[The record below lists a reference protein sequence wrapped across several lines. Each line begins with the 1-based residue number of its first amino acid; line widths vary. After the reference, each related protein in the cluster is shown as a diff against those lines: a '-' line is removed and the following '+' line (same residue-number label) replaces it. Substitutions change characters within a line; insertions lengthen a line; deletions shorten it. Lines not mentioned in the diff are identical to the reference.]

1 MESGDGLAFQ
11 KKQIDLR
18 CPITASQVAAFLE
31 SMCFYVELFYGV
43 VISEIFKFMNC
54 AISNNF
60 TAQLRCALAFDHRMF
75 TCDDEM
81 SGNFAH
87 RILKETGLCEELT
100 LPLLCVIY

>member
-1 MESGDGLAFQ
+1 MLAIF
-11 KKQIDLR
+11 
-18 CPITASQVAAFLE
+18 AFYSSAFLE

-81 SGNFAH
+81 SGNSCNLPMF
-87 RILKETGLCEELT
+87 LSMCTSCELVWN
-100 LPLLCVIY
+100 LL

>member
-18 CPITASQVAAFLE
+18 CPITASQVAA
-31 SMCFYVELFYGV
+31 ELH
-43 VISEIFKFMNC
+43 
-54 AISNNF
+54 
-60 TAQLRCALAFDHRMF
+60 CALAFDHRMF